1 MEIMGGSENHKG
13 RENVNFLEEQI
24 KKVCQ
29 NLLCASYSFS
39 ALLQCQV
46 SK

>member
-13 RENVNFLEEQI
+13 RENVNFLDGQI

-29 NLLCASYSFS
+29 NLLRASYSLS

-46 SK
+46 SR